1 MKNHSQ
7 TMVVKLFPDHFEK
20 VKFEYIS
27 GSIVQVCQI
36 CVQFVFIVCQ
46 VQGCRNI
53 LKLN

>member
-20 VKFEYIS
+20 LKFEYIS
-27 GSIVQVCQI
+27 GSIVQI
-36 CVQFVFIVCQ
+36 CIQFVFIVCQ